1 MSRFVS
7 SAEPIDAVA
16 VAAADAD
23 AVAVAAADD
32 DAHADAVAEPNK
44 RKAEAVVT
52 DTGDGRRQR
61 TGSDDPEGARAI
73 RNAEGVRAIL
83 TACFADIVGAPVADV
98 VNEADPEADDRR
110 PVTPPWPT
118 EDHVVNAPVADV
130 VGEADRWPTVADVV
144 GEDETVKSET
154 ESDTE

>member
-1 MSRFVS
+1 M
-7 SAEPIDAVA
+7 
-16 VAAADAD
+16 
-23 AVAVAAADD
+23 
-32 DAHADAVAEPNK
+32 AEPNK

-98 VNEADPEADDRR
+98 VNAPVADPEADDRR

-130 VGEADRWPTVADVV
+130 VGEADPWPTVADVV